1 MSRNK
6 LFFFLIFV
14 YYLFTIAFVFLDK
27 KKRIKSE
34 QSCVYIAR
42 HYELANSQLHNTRF
56 FSVVSLMNIK
66 QQRDATLAEDL
77 DVGEQRQRSRR
88 NLFRIVDLNNKETSS
103 MLLKMM
109 KQEEKRQLEKKAHLH
124 KLILKTQYSESAPMP
139 ASIPSTFS
147 SSYLSSSSSSSFSSP
162 QSPSCNNSLSNSFH
176 SNCSSSTNSANFFSE
191 SFPPYKRIYNSPNYS
206 PMVTCFSSLGC
217 SLCHRDV

>member
-1 MSRNK
+1 LSRNK

-27 KKRIKSE
+27 KRIKSE
-34 QSCVYIAR
+34 QSYVYIAR

-124 KLILKTQYSESAPMP
+124 KLILK
-139 ASIPSTFS
+139 
-147 SSYLSSSSSSSFSSP
+147 
-162 QSPSCNNSLSNSFH
+162 
-176 SNCSSSTNSANFFSE
+176 
-191 SFPPYKRIYNSPNYS
+191 
-206 PMVTCFSSLGC
+206 LGQF
-217 SLCHRDV
+217 L